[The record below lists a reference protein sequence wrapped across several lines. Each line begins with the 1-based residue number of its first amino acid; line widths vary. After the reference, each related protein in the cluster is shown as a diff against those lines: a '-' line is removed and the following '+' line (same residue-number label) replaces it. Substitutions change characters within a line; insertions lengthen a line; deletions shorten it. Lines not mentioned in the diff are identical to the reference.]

1 MGKAQYLSGAKGKAT
16 WQGKDHEVVA
26 EGEEGALLGGAQG
39 IVVHAGAPDVATGL
53 AGQSV
58 VDSTQQLRL
67 TEGQQKFEDGLTQ
80 LVQVPSGLA
89 EEAMKGAV
97 VFEAGQLGGLNDVG
111 QGAATGTEDPGAGQD
126 PEGGETGSSEARLQ
140 GEQQRR
146 KGANQEVRHSGA
158 RVSLNLSRIV

>member
-1 MGKAQYLSGAKGKAT
+1 
-16 WQGKDHEVVA
+16 VA

-58 VDSTQQLRL
+58 IDSAQQLRV
-67 TEGQQKFEDGLTQ
+67 TEGQQKLKDGLTQ
-80 LVQVPSGLA
+80 LVQVPAGLA

-111 QGAATGTEDPGAGQD
+111 QGAATGTEDPGASQG
-126 PEGGETGSSEARLQ
+126 PEGEETGSSEARLK
-140 GEQQRR
+140 GEQEWS
-146 KGANQEVRHSGA
+146 KGTDQQFGHEA
-158 RVSLNLSRIV
+158 SLSFIFKK